1 MMRGLVLACFIAA
14 GSVLGQPAA
23 VFAEKMQSY
32 AIDGPGAMRCAD
44 FVKDFDNPKVQRDVA
59 IWTSGYLTAH
69 QRLISQVY
77 DLTPWQTP
85 GVLLGMLKQ
94 FCTDRPQARVERG
107 VAELVGY
114 LLPRALK
121 NPEQVVAVGTGS
133 STVLLYVSVV
143 KQVRERL
150 GQEGFAAG
158 PSLSDLAKS
167 LADWQSA
174 HGLPATGL
182 ADQATLVK
190 LLK

>member
-1 MMRGLVLACFIAA
+1 MMRGPVFACLIAA
-14 GSVLGQPAA
+14 GAVLGQPAA
-23 VFAEKMQSY
+23 VLAEKTNSY

-44 FVKDFDNPKVQRDVA
+44 FVKSFDKPKVQRDVA

-69 QRLISQVY
+69 QRLIPKVY

-85 GVLLGMLKQ
+85 GVLLGLLKQ
-94 FCTDRPQARVERG
+94 FCTDRPQARIERG

-121 NPEQVVAVGTGS
+121 APEKVVAVGTDG

-150 GQEGFAAG
+150 GQDGFAAG
-158 PSLSDLAKS
+158 PSLADLAKS
-167 LADWQSA
+167 LADWQKA

-182 ADQATLVK
+182 ADQPTLVK